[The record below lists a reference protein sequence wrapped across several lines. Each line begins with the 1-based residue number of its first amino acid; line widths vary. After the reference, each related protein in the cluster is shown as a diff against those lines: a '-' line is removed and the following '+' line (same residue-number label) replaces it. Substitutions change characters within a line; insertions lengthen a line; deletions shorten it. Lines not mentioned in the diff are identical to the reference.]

1 MSYQIELRHLQYFQ
15 VLGKELNFHRASEK
29 LFISQPGLSRQIKQ
43 MEEIFGVSL
52 FDRTKRKVELTAAGA
67 YLLKEVDFIF
77 SHLKNVKQQVANIHQ
92 GKLSELRIGFLGSA
106 AQKVIPEFV
115 SGLNREHPGIRTILE
130 EMPNKLQLEL
140 LQKHEL
146 DIGFVRVKS
155 FPEGIAS
162 HLVHRDTFSIVLP
175 LNHPLK
181 SATFNEI
188 KKLSEKPFIFFSSD
202 DSPHYF
208 DLVMSICED
217 HGFRPMVFHKSINA
231 LTIFKLIEEGMGVA
245 ILPTSLQ
252 YGYDLKVKFI
262 ELNHIQQKTE
272 LYMVWNEQNRNPSL
286 IHAVDFVNAD

>member
-1 MSYQIELRHLQYFQ
+1 MSYQIELRHLHYFQ
-15 VLGKELNFHRASEK
+15 VLGEELNFHRASEK

-52 FDRTKRKVELTAAGA
+52 FDRSKRKVELTEAGS

-77 SHLKNVKQQVANIHQ
+77 SHLTNIKKQVINIHQ

-115 SGLNREHPGIRTILE
+115 AGLNKEHPGIRTILE

-140 LQKHEL
+140 LQKYEL
-146 DIGFVRVKS
+146 DIGFVRMKS
-155 FPEGIAS
+155 FPAGISS

-188 KKLSEKPFIFFSSD
+188 KKLKDEPFIFFSSD

-217 HGFRPMVFHKSINA
+217 HGFRPTVFHKSINA

-252 YGYDLKVKFI
+252 HGYDLKVKFI
-262 ELNHIQQKTE
+262 ELNHIKQKTE
-272 LYMVWNEQNRNPSL
+272 LYMVWKEQNRNPSL
-286 IHAVDFVNAD
+286 VNAVDFVNKD